1 MNTAKIIIIAI
12 ALITW
17 ALSVRAQNYADIQ
30 QYSTP
35 ILLNPSFAGSTK
47 GDRLTL
53 SLIST
58 RRKGTK
64 SYLKFISH
72 DFFIKNKS
80 LGIGIVGGVHMDYSI
95 DTTYSYR
102 ENYQNV
108 LSPFLEISGAK
119 YIDKGRNRYL
129 IPSITL
135 GFRQP
140 LKEYSLFLLDR
151 FIKPG
156 DNDAAPPGN
165 SLIRATELVAGAGI
179 LFSDYHGSIG
189 ASAKIRQSLVKNPNL
204 VPEDYDIQDYSIL
217 IHAQRIFTYYQRGLL
232 SKAYLIRPKLV
243 LHAAKESVQLFSELT
258 VQRNKFETG
267 IGFLPNFN
275 TGNSRY
281 SINLGYDFEY
291 FKVNYLGSIL
301 NEQGE
306 LTAPMHSIGVQVIF
320 PELKRYGI
328 PVPALIRHL

>member
-1 MNTAKIIIIAI
+1 MNTARIVIIAI
-12 ALITW
+12 ALITL

-72 DFFIKNKS
+72 DFFIKKKS
-80 LGIGIVGGVHMDYSI
+80 LGIGIIGGVHMDYSL
-95 DTTYSYR
+95 DTTYSYQKD
-102 ENYQNV
+102 YQNV

-156 DNDAAPPGN
+156 DNQSYSPGN
-165 SLIRATELVAGAGI
+165 SLIRVTELVAGAGI
-179 LFSDYHGSIG
+179 LFSDYDGSVG
-189 ASAKIRQSLVKNPNL
+189 VSAKIRRSFIKNTYTK
-204 VPEDYDIQDYSIL
+204 DFDIQDYSIL
-217 IHAQRIFTYYQRGLL
+217 IHAQRIFTYYHRGLL

-243 LHAAKESVQLFSELT
+243 FHAAKESVQLFSELT
-258 VQRNKFETG
+258 VQRKEFETG

-306 LTAPMHSIGVQVIF
+306 FTAPMHSIGIRVIF

-328 PVPALIRHL
+328 PVPALIRNL